1 MKTRSMATLL
11 AVFVAAGS
19 LILSGCGKSGQT
31 SGATSQLSGRIAIDG
46 SSTVFPILEAV
57 AEEFMR
63 ENPGVRITI
72 GVSGTGGGFKKFFNG
87 EIDIAN
93 ASRPIRPEEIELS
106 RRSGIDF
113 IELPI
118 AFDGLSVVVNKS
130 NTFVDKLTVSEL
142 RRIWEPNSTVRTWRD
157 VRPEW
162 PAERIMLYG
171 AGTDSGT
178 FDYFTEAIVGTAK
191 ASRQDYTPS
200 EDDNLLVQGVA
211 GDRFSLGYFGFAYY
225 DQNRDRVRSV
235 PIDNEQ
241 GGPPVAP
248 SKETIQNNTYNPL
261 SRPLFLYVSSRS
273 LDKPQVRSF
282 IEFLLKRGSPYIAET
297 GFVPLPQEALDL
309 VYEYFQAGKK
319 GTVFANRNTVGLTIQ
334 DIIRLESDA
343 SEGNANGQ

>member
-1 MKTRSMATLL
+1 MASLL
-11 AVFVAAGS
+11 TALVAAGS
-19 LILSGCGKSGQT
+19 LVLSGCGKSEQA
-31 SGATSQLSGRIAIDG
+31 SGAGSQMSGLITIDG
-46 SSTVFPILEAV
+46 SSTVYPILEAV

-63 ENPGVRITI
+63 ANPGVRITI

-93 ASRPIRPEEIELS
+93 ASRPIKPEEIELG

-113 IELPI
+113 IELPV

-130 NTFVDKLTVSEL
+130 NTFVDYLTVSEL

-191 ASRQDYTPS
+191 ASRRDYTPS

-235 PIDNEQ
+235 PIDNEK
-241 GGPPVAP
+241 GGPPVSP
-248 SKETIQNNTYNPL
+248 SLETIQNNTYNPL
-261 SRPLFLYVSSRS
+261 SRPLLLYVSSRS
-273 LDKPQVRSF
+273 VEKPQVRAF
-282 IEFLLKRGSPYIAET
+282 VEFLLKRGSPYIAET
-297 GFVPLPQEALDL
+297 GFVPLPQSALDL
-309 VYEYFQAGKK
+309 VLEHFQSGKM
-319 GTVFANRNTVGLTIQ
+319 GTVFANRNTVGLTIE
-334 DIIRLESDA
+334 DIIRF
-343 SEGNANGQ
+343 EGGAPKGEGEGEGDGR